1 MTLKDLI
8 TVSTNHLILSIV
20 INKLKNEKY
29 EYDLELENKNL
40 LASPI
45 HGDKDFYFDNL
56 KDSGP
61 IITQNTLFM
70 ASSGCFRDS
79 STIVN
84 KNMNSITGLGQ
95 SKIVQNDT
103 LYDYSN
109 GNKFFDNSI
118 INNINSGITMTSLA
132 PNIGEH
138 ILTNSS
144 MENAQNANSNNVDQ
158 SQSANVNIFGEST
171 IQKSTTELPVEKNIN
186 KNNIKLVDKESKEII
201 NPNASIPNNPN
212 LIPTSVNP
220 KKSISLTETKKENVP
235 STKEE
240 MTFEN
245 AKYLKHDIPITNNRR
260 RSARKFIEQSEKAGI
275 NFITIPKKEDKE
287 QISSVNQNNIP
298 KQFPNNKFQFNNKDF
313 TNSHPAIKD
322 FHSRRGKQNTINHD
336 NNSNK
341 EIEHKQNPPIH
352 LSKLLEND
360 IPIGNTPSNN
370 NKKNT
375 NNGFLFGMESR
386 RGHNL
391 NANLKNTK
399 NKK

>member
-1 MTLKDLI
+1 M
-8 TVSTNHLILSIV
+8 
-20 INKLKNEKY
+20 
-29 EYDLELENKNL
+29 
-40 LASPI
+40 
-45 HGDKDFYFDNL
+45 G
-56 KDSGP
+56 
-61 IITQNTLFM
+61 
-70 ASSGCFRDS
+70 SSGCFKDS
-79 STIVN
+79 STILN
-84 KNMNSITGLGQ
+84 KNVTNITGLGQ
-95 SKIVQNDT
+95 SKIDNKNDT
-103 LYDYSN
+103 IYDYSN
-109 GNKFFDNSI
+109 GKKFFDNSI

-132 PNIGEH
+132 PNIDEH

-144 MENAQNANSNNVDQ
+144 MDNNQNSSQGNGIDQ
-158 SQSANVNIFGEST
+158 SSNVNIFADST
-171 IQKSTTELPVEKNIN
+171 IQKNSKGIDMNCLDKDNHNINNKNIMDN
-186 KNNIKLVDKESKEII
+186 PHGTNTISVKKTI
-201 NPNASIPNNPN
+201 N
-212 LIPTSVNP
+212 
-220 KKSISLTETKKENVP
+220 LTEVKKENTP
-235 STKEE
+235 SLIPKKDE
-240 MTFEN
+240 MNFEN